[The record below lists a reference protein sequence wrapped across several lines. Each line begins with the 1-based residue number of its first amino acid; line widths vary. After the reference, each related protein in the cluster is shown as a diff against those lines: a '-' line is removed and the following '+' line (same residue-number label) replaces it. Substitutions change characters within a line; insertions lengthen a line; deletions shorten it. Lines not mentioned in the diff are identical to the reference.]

1 MRGANAR
8 PPVFSGAATAV
19 ADPDA
24 GGSMDNRAIAALS
37 TQGDTARP
45 RRSDPT
51 SVIVFIFSLQD
62 RNGDT
67 LDTLSR

>member
-1 MRGANAR
+1 
-8 PPVFSGAATAV
+8 
-19 ADPDA
+19 
-24 GGSMDNRAIAALS
+24 MDNSAIAALS
-37 TQGDTARP
+37 TTGDPARP